1 MHKTEYRLV
10 RLKRKYALFYA
21 TYCVIRGY
29 RIIKKLHKLYG
40 KETHIIFMRG
50 ATGDTYIQMMF
61 LDEYIR
67 QKKIE
72 KYILIGD
79 AKGVRGLRRVF
90 CIPRYLEYS
99 TPIADCI
106 EKTALFFNGIG
117 LNMRIFFNWSYG
129 MNIFNRC
136 RIRMTEKF
144 TFLDTYKYFALELEG
159 DINYRAPSFS
169 DNIEGN
175 EFRWVKQGIVKGKTV
190 IISPDANSVTHLP
203 VWFWN
208 AIIKELQKLDYIVLV
223 NCNYQNEYRATD
235 IFFSYEE
242 SVPLLNY
249 AGFFLGIR
257 SGLCDIISTSR
268 CKKLILYPE
277 KQEVVDYS
285 EHRSEKEFSSLKL
298 MRMGSDSEEDTNL
311 VEISTRLLRNITDE
325 DMMISGC
332 DDYLKELLLL
342 KNVILNY
349 FLRGKENANS

>member
-1 MHKTEYRLV
+1 MCQTGYRII

-21 TYCVIRGY
+21 TYCAIRGY

-61 LDEYIR
+61 LDEYIK
-67 QKKIE
+67 QKGVE

-79 AKGVRGLRRVF
+79 AKGVKGLRRVF
-90 CIPRYLEYS
+90 CIPRYLEYP

-106 EKTALFFNGIG
+106 EKAVLFFNGNE
-117 LNMRIFFNWSYG
+117 LNVRMFFNWSYG

-159 DINYRAPSFS
+159 DINYRVPVFS
-169 DNIEGN
+169 DNSERD
-175 EFRWVKQGIVKGKTV
+175 EFRWIKQGIVKGKTV

-208 AIIKELQKLDYIVLV
+208 VIIKELQKWDYIVLV
-223 NCNYQNEYRATD
+223 NCDYQNDYRAAD
-235 IFFSYEE
+235 IFFSYED

-257 SGLCDIISTSR
+257 SGLCDIISTSG
-268 CKKLILYPE
+268 CKKVILYPE
-277 KQEVVDYS
+277 KQEIVDYS

-298 MRMGSDSEEDTNL
+298 MKMGSDNKEDTNL

-325 DMMISGC
+325 DMMISGG
-332 DDYLKELLLL
+332 DDYVRELQLL
-342 KNVILNY
+342 KSDILNY
-349 FLRGKENANS
+349 FLKGKENANS